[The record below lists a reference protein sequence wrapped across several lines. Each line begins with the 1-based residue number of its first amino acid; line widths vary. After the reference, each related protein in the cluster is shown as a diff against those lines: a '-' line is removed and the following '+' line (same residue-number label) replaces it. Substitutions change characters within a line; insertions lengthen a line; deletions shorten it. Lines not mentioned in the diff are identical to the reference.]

1 MRKPAGKG
9 VREIAAETGFNIS
22 TVSRALNN
30 RPGVSAQA
38 AAEIIR
44 AARKIGWKNG
54 KTTAYAVLLPG
65 SRVALAW
72 YTLNMLDAIRDE
84 ALRRGVLLE
93 IFFADHAEL
102 LRERA
107 VDGILSL
114 DFSSQIVRK
123 LSTVLPAVCL
133 NDFSWRI
140 GDIYS
145 VCSNAGQGVRRA
157 VSLLLSYGHR
167 KIGMLVNGSRETES
181 NRERAEAF
189 ETCIASCALDPA
201 SSVQSRSVSPAGGG
215 NPYLFGDMR
224 RLVETGVT
232 AVINCGESE
241 SVEALTALRL
251 CGLRVPQDISLI
263 CWEVPRFSKYLEPP
277 LTTVQQNFEVLAR
290 EAFDML
296 ERLRRGEAVS
306 SDVLVDCLLHER
318 GSVAIPA
325 YK

>member
-9 VREIAAETGFNIS
+9 VREIAEATGFNIS

-189 ETCIASCALDPA
+189 ETCIA
-201 SSVQSRSVSPAGGG
+201 RAG
-215 NPYLFGDMR
+215 
-224 RLVETGVT
+224 
-232 AVINCGESE
+232 I
-241 SVEALTALRL
+241 
-251 CGLRVPQDISLI
+251 LI
-263 CWEVPRFSKYLEPP
+263 CSGICGGSW
-277 LTTVQQNFEVLAR
+277 
-290 EAFDML
+290 
-296 ERLRRGEAVS
+296 RRAS
-306 SDVLVDCLLHER
+306 
-318 GSVAIPA
+318 PQ
-325 YK
+325 

>member
-107 VDGILSL
+107 VDGI
-114 DFSSQIVRK
+114 
-123 LSTVLPAVCL
+123 
-133 NDFSWRI
+133 
-140 GDIYS
+140 
-145 VCSNAGQGVRRA
+145 
-157 VSLLLSYGHR
+157 
-167 KIGMLVNGSRETES
+167 
-181 NRERAEAF
+181 
-189 ETCIASCALDPA
+189 
-201 SSVQSRSVSPAGGG
+201 
-215 NPYLFGDMR
+215 
-224 RLVETGVT
+224 
-232 AVINCGESE
+232 
-241 SVEALTALRL
+241 
-251 CGLRVPQDISLI
+251 
-263 CWEVPRFSKYLEPP
+263 
-277 LTTVQQNFEVLAR
+277 
-290 EAFDML
+290 
-296 ERLRRGEAVS
+296 
-306 SDVLVDCLLHER
+306 
-318 GSVAIPA
+318 
-325 YK
+325 